1 MMENVQSYLLGDME
15 DGPNLL
21 KKVVVGNWKVND
33 RFGKNVLAKL
43 KGSGLEF
50 EFELWHILIFCYA
63 EKHHENSPLSQIVT
77 SCVIPP

>member
-1 MMENVQSYLLGDME
+1 MMKNVQSYLLGDME

-50 EFELWHILIFCYA
+50 EFEL
-63 EKHHENSPLSQIVT
+63 
-77 SCVIPP
+77 

>member
-21 KKVVVGNWKVND
+21 KKVVVGNWKVNH
-33 RFGKNVLAKL
+33 RFGKNVLANL

-50 EFELWHILIFCYA
+50 EFEL
-63 EKHHENSPLSQIVT
+63 
-77 SCVIPP
+77 